1 MGGPKLVE
9 LDSRPRRRVET
20 VAEDSVRLL
29 DEHHQRGD
37 ANNAVKNLKAA
48 PERALVQDLGLDTVE
63 VSPEL
68 LEAGGE
74 EESSVPGR

>member
-1 MGGPKLVE
+1 
-9 LDSRPRRRVET
+9 
-20 VAEDSVRLL
+20 LL

-48 PERALVQDLGLDTVE
+48 PERALVQDLCLDTVE